1 SIFWDYLFKV
11 AHPMHRLWHTLTAE
25 TALEALQSIG
35 DGLGENEVA
44 SRQKRVGLNV
54 LPQAK
59 RPGLFVIYL
68 HQFVSPLIFLLLAG
82 AVVSLLIGEIID
94 AVFIFAVLQI
104 NAGLGLMQEW
114 RAQASA
120 SKLDRMI
127 QSWVIVIRE
136 GLRKRIAGT
145 ELVPGDIVLLE
156 SGINV
161 PADIRLI
168 KATDLKVDESHLTG
182 ESTPVNKDPNA
193 LHQDET
199 PVADR
204 SNMLH
209 AGSVVNSG
217 RATGVVALTG
227 IHTTIGRIAQSL
239 AATKRPPTPL
249 ESRLERFT
257 WIIGLL
263 VMVAVIILAVIQVSR
278 GTELHN
284 IFLVSVALAVSAIPE
299 GLPVAITVALS
310 LGSKRMAGRNVIVPS
325 LHAVEGLGACTL
337 IATDKTGTIT
347 CNQLTIKQIQLP
359 KLGLFKV
366 GGEGFDPTGEVTN
379 MAGQPLSKSERE
391 ALVRLTRAGCLS
403 NEASYQTGTDG
414 NHHFGDTVDLA
425 FLVLGVKLGLRRD
438 TLLAMTPEIGLLP
451 FESSRQFSASFNRDG
466 ERIIASVKGAA
477 ERVLPLCRDLD
488 VEAILDETS
497 ALAAAGYRV
506 LAVAAGEI
514 APANPNEPRQED
526 LQNLDYLGLVAIID
540 PLRPEV
546 RGAMAICARAGIE
559 VRMITGDHPETA
571 LAIAR
576 ELGLA
581 SARSD
586 VVVGAELTEC
596 EGAPDDMNALVGDAR
611 IFARVDPLQKLSIVK
626 TLEQSGHF
634 VAVTGDG
641 VNDAPALRAA
651 NIGVAMG
658 REGTDVAR
666 EAADL
671 ILADDNFAS
680 IVAGIEEGRI
690 AYDNVRKVVYLL
702 VSTGTAEIV
711 LFMLAFISNLPLP
724 LFAVQ
729 LLWLNLVTN
738 GIQDVALAFEK
749 GEPGILDRPPRP
761 PQQSIFDAVMT
772 RQTIISGGFIGVVAY
787 LFYQHQLGIGMSE
800 TQARNELLLLM
811 VLFENI
817 HVFNCRSER
826 HSAFKVPIANNLLLA
841 GAVVAAQLI
850 HIATMYLPV
859 MQQVLGVQP
868 VSFEDWLRIAG
879 IALGVL
885 LVMETYKFIWNRS
898 HHFISL
904 ITRLARLIRR

>member
-1 SIFWDYLFKV
+1 
-11 AHPMHRLWHTLTAE
+11 MHQLWHTLTADH
-25 TALEALQSIG
+25 ALEALQSSK
-35 DGLGENEVA
+35 DGLGENEIKL
-44 SRQKRVGLNV
+44 RQKRFGLNV

-59 RPGLFVIYL
+59 PPSLFNTYL
-68 HQFVSPLIFLLLAG
+68 HQFISPLIFLLLAAA
-82 AVVSLLIGEIID
+82 AVSFLIGEIID
-94 AVFIFAVLQI
+94 ALFIFAVLQI
-104 NAGLGLMQEW
+104 NAGLGLIQEW

-127 QSWVIVIRE
+127 QSWVIAKR
-136 GLRKRIAGT
+136 GNLRKRISST
-145 ELVPGDIVLLE
+145 ELVPGDIVFLE

-168 KATDLKVDESHLTG
+168 NATDLKVDESHLTG
-182 ESTPVNKDPNA
+182 ESTPVNKDSYA
-193 LHQDET
+193 LHQNET
-199 PVADR
+199 PVSDR

-209 AGSVVNSG
+209 AGSIVNSG
-217 RATGVVALTG
+217 RATGVTALTG
-227 IHTTIGRIAQSL
+227 IHTTIGHIAQSL
-239 AATKRPPTPL
+239 ATTKRPPTPL
-249 ESRLERFT
+249 EARLERFT

-263 VMVAVIILAVIQVSR
+263 VMVAVIILAVVQVSR
-278 GTELHN
+278 GTELHT

-310 LGSKRMAGRNVIVPS
+310 LGSRRMAERNVIVPS

-347 CNQLTIKQIQLP
+347 CNQLTAKQIQLP
-359 KLGLFKV
+359 QLGLFNV
-366 GGEGFDPTGEVTN
+366 GGEGYEENGDITN
-379 MAGQPLSKSERE
+379 MAGQPLSENELE

-403 NEASYQTGTDG
+403 NEAFFQHAADG

-425 FLVLGVKLGLRRD
+425 FLVLGAKLGLRRD
-438 TLLAMTPEIGLLP
+438 TLLAITPEIGLLA
-451 FESSRQFSASFNRDG
+451 FESSRQFSASFNSDG
-466 ERIIASVKGAA
+466 EHIVANIKGAA
-477 ERVLPLCRDLD
+477 ERVLPLCRDINI
-488 VEAILDETS
+488 ETISDEVS
-497 ALAAAGYRV
+497 ALAAGGYRV

-514 APANPNEPRQED
+514 NPAIANAPGQED
-526 LQNLDYLGLVAIID
+526 LQNLEYLGLVAIID

-546 RGAMAICARAGIE
+546 PAAMATCARAGIE

-576 ELGLA
+576 ELGFA
-581 SARSD
+581 STRSD
-586 VVVGAELTEC
+586 VVIGAELTER
-596 EGAPDDMNALVGDAR
+596 EGAPNDMRALVNDAL

-626 TLEQSGHF
+626 MLEQSGHF

-690 AYDNVRKVVYLL
+690 AYDNVRKVAYLL
-702 VSTGTAEIV
+702 VSTGAAEIV
-711 LFMLAFISNLPLP
+711 LFMLAFISGLPLP

-749 GEPGILDRPPRP
+749 GEPGILDQAPRP
-761 PQQSIFDAVMT
+761 PKQSIFDTVMT

-787 LFYQHQLGIGMSE
+787 LFYQHQLEIGLSE
-800 TQARNELLLLM
+800 AQVRNELLLLM

-826 HSAFKVPIANNLLLA
+826 RSAFKVPITNNLLLIFA
-841 GAVVAAQLI
+841 VAAAQFI
-850 HIATMYLPV
+850 HITAMYIPGT
-859 MQQVLGVQP
+859 QQILGVQP
-868 VSFEDWLRIAG
+868 VSFERWLSIAG

-885 LVMETYKFIWNRS
+885 VIMEAYKFIWSRIS
-898 HHFISL
+898 HMNNKN
-904 ITRLARLIRR
+904 